1 MTTSAGASHWPLA
14 YVAGTFPLLSET
26 FVYREVRGLRQRGW
40 PLVAVSL
47 HEPHSANPNDQDL
60 KQDRLI
66 VCGSK
71 LRSTLVSA
79 AAEIVLHPL
88 QSLKTLVIA
97 AWDAM
102 HPEEPLAWKGRLT
115 LPLQAL
121 AAVGL
126 SRRLRERG
134 IRHIHCH
141 FSNAPT
147 TIGMYA
153 AMQLKIPF
161 SFTGH
166 ANDIF
171 QRRSILKI
179 KLRRAAFVAC
189 ISQWHRGWYSS
200 RQPDPSRKY
209 EVIRCGV
216 DPHPG
221 PLPEYR
227 ERGEGGESG
236 TLKILSVCRLVEKK
250 GIDTLIVATAEL
262 NQRGIRARLTIA
274 GDGPDRRRLEK
285 IAEER
290 NCRDQIKW
298 LGTVDNS
305 QVFSLLGEADVFA
318 LPCRQDSK
326 GDRDGIPVALMEA
339 MAGGTPVVAGDLP
352 AVGELVEDGVSGLLV
367 KANDPA
373 ALADKLA
380 MLWGD
385 PKLRQR
391 LAEAGRKKVESEFS
405 LSMNLDRL
413 ERRLTA
419 AQ

>member
-1 MTTSAGASHWPLA
+1 MTTPTGASRWPLA
-14 YVAGTFPLLSET
+14 YVAGIFPLLSET

-47 HEPHSANPNDQDL
+47 YETRAASPDDPDL

-66 VCGSK
+66 AYGSE
-71 LRSTLVSA
+71 LRRTLLSA
-79 AAEIVLHPL
+79 TAEIFFHPL
-88 QSLKTLVIA
+88 RSLKTLSIA
-97 AWDAM
+97 VWDAM
-102 HPEEPLAWKGRLT
+102 HPGEPLAWKGRLK

-126 SRRLRERG
+126 ARRLREREV
-134 IRHIHCH
+134 RHIHCH

-189 ISQWHRGWYSS
+189 ISQWHQGWYSS

-216 DPHPG
+216 DAHPG
-221 PLPEYR
+221 PLPER
-227 ERGEGGESG
+227 RARGKEEP
-236 TLKILSVCRLVEKK
+236 LKILSVCRLVEKK

-262 NQRGIRARLTIA
+262 NRRGIPARLSIA

-285 IAEER
+285 VAEEQ
-290 NCRDQIKW
+290 NCQDQISW
-298 LGTVDNS
+298 LGAVSNA
-305 QVFSLLGEADVFA
+305 QVFPLLGEADIFA
-318 LPCRQDSK
+318 LPCRQDSN
-326 GDRDGIPVALMEA
+326 GDRDGIPVVLMEA
-339 MAGGTPVVAGDLP
+339 MASGTPVIAGDLP
-352 AVGELVEDGVSGLLV
+352 AIGELVEDGVSGLLV
-367 KANDPA
+367 KANDSA
-373 ALADKLA
+373 GLADKLA

-385 PKLRQR
+385 PKLRRR

-405 LSMNLDRL
+405 LAMNLDRL
-413 ERRLTA
+413 ERRFIA
-419 AQ
+419 AQQS

>member
-1 MTTSAGASHWPLA
+1 MTTPPGASHWPLA
-14 YVAGTFPLLSET
+14 YVAGRFPLLSET
-26 FVYREVRGLRQRGW
+26 FVYREVRGLRARGW

-47 HEPHSANPNDQDL
+47 NVPPPPPSELADL
-60 KQDRLI
+60 EQSRII
-66 VCGSK
+66 VYSRQYPVMA
-71 LRSTLVSA
+71 LRI
-79 AAEIVLHPL
+79 AAEFARHPWRWLRTLLTATKDAAIPNERTPIVTR
-88 QSLKTLVIA
+88 LK
-97 AWDAM
+97 
-102 HPEEPLAWKGRLT
+102 

-121 AAVGL
+121 AAISL
-126 SRRLRERG
+126 ANQLRNLG
-134 IRHIHCH
+134 VRHIHCH

-153 AMQLKIPF
+153 AMQLRIPF

-171 QRRSILKI
+171 QRRSILRI

-221 PLPEYR
+221 LLPEHR
-227 ERGEGGESG
+227 KSGKDG

-250 GIDTLIVATAEL
+250 GIDTLLIATAEL
-262 NQRGIRARLTIA
+262 NRRGIMARLCIA

-290 NCRDQIKW
+290 NCRDQINW
-298 LGTVDNS
+298 LGAVENAK
-305 QVFSLLGEADVFA
+305 VFSLLDEADIFA

-326 GDRDGIPVALMEA
+326 GDRDGIPVVLMEA
-339 MAGGTPVVAGDLP
+339 MASGTPVVAGDLP
-352 AVGELVEDGVSGLLV
+352 AIGELVEDGVSGLLV
-367 KANDPA
+367 KANDSA

-405 LSMNLDRL
+405 LAMNLDRL

-419 AQ
+419 AQPS